1 MNKKILVAVVDDSAV
16 VRQVFTEMLKHPE
29 VNLLFTANDPIFAME
44 KMEKAWPDV
53 IILDV
58 EMPRMDGIS
67 FLRKLMRERPTP
79 VIICS
84 TLTQD
89 KSELTL
95 QALSA
100 GAVEVIAKPTL
111 GLKGFLT
118 ESAEKIIEA
127 IKTAASANLKNVQKF
142 MPMETSPQM
151 HAVKEKKF
159 NYNPSSLSTTDK
171 VVAIGT
177 SAGGTIA
184 LEAVLP
190 KLRPDCHGIVI
201 VQHMPE
207 KFTNSLAKRL
217 DSLSAIT
224 VKEAEDGDSV
234 STGKALIAP
243 GNRHME
249 LRKSGAKYYV
259 ELSDGPLVTRH
270 KPSVDVLFK
279 SVASAAAKNA
289 IGIIMTGMGDDGANG
304 MEEMYKAG
312 ITTYAQDE
320 STCIVFGMP
329 KEAIRRGA
337 VSKVVRLDEIP
348 GIITDY
354 R

>member
-16 VRQVFTEMLKHPE
+16 VRQVFTEMLKHPD

-127 IKTAASANLKNVQKF
+127 IKTAASANLKSMQKF

-151 HAVKEKKF
+151 YAVKEKKF

-190 KLRPDCHGIVI
+190 KLRPDC
-201 VQHMPE
+201 
-207 KFTNSLAKRL
+207 
-217 DSLSAIT
+217 
-224 VKEAEDGDSV
+224 
-234 STGKALIAP
+234 
-243 GNRHME
+243 
-249 LRKSGAKYYV
+249 
-259 ELSDGPLVTRH
+259 
-270 KPSVDVLFK
+270 
-279 SVASAAAKNA
+279 
-289 IGIIMTGMGDDGANG
+289 
-304 MEEMYKAG
+304 
-312 ITTYAQDE
+312 
-320 STCIVFGMP
+320 
-329 KEAIRRGA
+329 
-337 VSKVVRLDEIP
+337 
-348 GIITDY
+348 
-354 R
+354 

>member
-16 VRQVFTEMLKHPE
+16 VRQVFTEMLKHPD

-127 IKTAASANLKNVQKF
+127 IKTAASANLKSMQKF

-151 HAVKEKKF
+151 YAVKEKKF

-207 KFTNSLAKRL
+207 KFTAAFAKRL
-217 DSLSAIT
+217 NALCEVE
-224 VKEAEDGDSV
+224 VKEAENGDPV
-234 STGKALIAP
+234 LRGHVLIAP
-243 GNRHME
+243 GDRHLLLE
-249 LRKSGAKYYV
+249 RQGARYV
-259 ELSDGPLVTRH
+259 VSVRTGPLVSRH
-270 KPSVDVLFK
+270 RPSVDVLLALFPRQT
-279 SVASAAAKNA
+279 V
-289 IGIIMTGMGDDGANG
+289 I
-304 MEEMYKAG
+304 E
-312 ITTYAQDE
+312 
-320 STCIVFGMP
+320 
-329 KEAIRRGA
+329 R
-337 VSKVVRLDEIP
+337 
-348 GIITDY
+348 
-354 R
+354 